1 MVNKENTTTMSKLYE
16 NLNLVLF
23 SWLFKQHFQILRAC
37 DTITLGRVVLDEFS
51 IFEDSEHSQDEQGMN
66 EYINLHRKDILGR
79 FHNYGW

>member
-23 SWLFKQHFQILRAC
+23 SWLFKQHFQILSAC
-37 DTITLGRVVLDEFS
+37 DPITLGRVVLDEFS

-66 EYINLHRKDILGR
+66 EYLNLHRKDILGR